1 MVSVGSP
8 LDAHVDAL
16 VAQVRELSGEQRDFA
31 KSVFFLYSKTIVTLI
46 SNPMPKKRR
55 KRSDRMHYMAH
66 GGPWKKKMPILN
78 VPIWPAKNGPK
89 SPF

>member
-31 KSVFFLYSKTIVTLI
+31 KSVFFIFQNYCDLNFESYAKETA
-46 SNPMPKKRR
+46 KEKR
-55 KRSDRMHYMAH
+55 
-66 GGPWKKKMPILN
+66 
-78 VPIWPAKNGPK
+78 
-89 SPF
+89 